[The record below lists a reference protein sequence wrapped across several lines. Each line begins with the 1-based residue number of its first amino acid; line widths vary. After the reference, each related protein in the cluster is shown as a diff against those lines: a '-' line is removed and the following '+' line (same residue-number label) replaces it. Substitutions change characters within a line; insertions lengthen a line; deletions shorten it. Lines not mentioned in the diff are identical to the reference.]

1 MNIQTWQATFE
12 ATLARAL
19 LFELAIS
26 LIVLIALFFAA
37 YLVTKAAIRD
47 GIRESGILQ
56 TLTVRHTRPDPETR
70 LGDTRPSPL
79 PDMRAER

>member
-1 MNIQTWQATFE
+1 MNIQAWQASFE
-12 ATLARAL
+12 AAVARAV

-26 LIVLIALFFAA
+26 LLVLICMFYAA

-56 TLTVRHTRPDPETR
+56 TLTVRHTRPDPDTR
-70 LGDTRPSPL
+70 LSDTRPSPL